1 MDELHD
7 QLSRMWSKGVFEPAI
22 HYIRFPVFKNLV
34 TGLRIEFSH
43 PLTAIVGP
51 NGCNKTAILRALQGS
66 PTGNDL
72 GNYWFGTAMDA
83 IAPDARHRFIYGRY
97 SDTARGLV
105 EVVKTRIGRRRSS
118 RSKNEIDPDLFE
130 PSRPLTSAPDNMDK
144 YHFSGAQPKDGSKT
158 RWNTLDKEVLYLDF
172 RSQLSAFDWAFYHSE
187 INRPGA
193 LTFMQ
198 ALRLRK
204 SAIRKRSTRLA
215 GAISEQKRSDVWYGA
230 ERIIKPIHS
239 VGEEELVAIQA
250 ILGRKYESIRVIHH
264 RYFGRQGGWT
274 VLMKAAGIQ
283 YSEAFA
289 GSGEYA
295 AVMLVCSVLAAEPK
309 SLILFDE
316 PEVSLHP
323 SAQRE
328 VINFLSNVAKRH
340 HHQIVLATHAPEM
353 VRTLPVNAIK
363 VLSIRADDG
372 RVDMPSQG
380 VAPHAAFEAVGA
392 SYDRPTVVVEDR
404 LAAAL
409 VRFAIKGL
417 PIADSV
423 DVKFIPGGAETLW
436 SHYVPMWAHD
446 ERGGLLLLLDGDQKT
461 DEPVAS
467 GNVAPD
473 HLEEV
478 VVASLNGNEPKLPY
492 GSSEEESAGHR
503 RESLRAVLDW
513 RRMFVNFLPVDT
525 PEEFLLRSRDSRLE
539 QKTLHDEERK
549 VKGAWLEIATQEL
562 GRPAS
567 GDEIF
572 VFQQAEISKLSASD
586 ETVSLIAGI
595 VQGFVE
601 SVKL

>member
-1 MDELHD
+1 
-7 QLSRMWSKGVFEPAI
+7 
-22 HYIRFPVFKNLV
+22 
-34 TGLRIEFSH
+34 
-43 PLTAIVGP
+43 
-51 NGCNKTAILRALQGS
+51 
-66 PTGNDL
+66 
-72 GNYWFGTAMDA
+72 
-83 IAPDARHRFIYGRY
+83 
-97 SDTARGLV
+97 
-105 EVVKTRIGRRRSS
+105 
-118 RSKNEIDPDLFE
+118 
-130 PSRPLTSAPDNMDK
+130 
-144 YHFSGAQPKDGSKT
+144 
-158 RWNTLDKEVLYLDF
+158 
-172 RSQLSAFDWAFYHSE
+172 
-187 INRPGA
+187 
-193 LTFMQ
+193 
-198 ALRLRK
+198 
-204 SAIRKRSTRLA
+204 
-215 GAISEQKRSDVWYGA
+215 
-230 ERIIKPIHS
+230 
-239 VGEEELVAIQA
+239 
-250 ILGRKYESIRVIHH
+250 
-264 RYFGRQGGWT
+264 
-274 VLMKAAGIQ
+274 
-283 YSEAFA
+283 
-289 GSGEYA
+289 
-295 AVMLVCSVLAAEPK
+295 
-309 SLILFDE
+309 
-316 PEVSLHP
+316 
-323 SAQRE
+323 
-328 VINFLSNVAKRH
+328 
-340 HHQIVLATHAPEM
+340 M